1 MYQTRSA
8 RWKRG
13 KRSLATLST
22 AALLGVGFA
31 VPAYAAGEVFISE
44 IHYDNAGTDTGEAIE
59 VQAPEGTD
67 LTGWQ
72 VVLYNGSGGGVYNT
86 ETLQT
91 TVGAE
96 GVTVLDYPTNGVQ
109 NGEPDGLA
117 LVDASGEVAEFL
129 SYEGQF
135 EATDGPAAG
144 TTSTDIGVAE
154 TSSTPQGLSLQKI
167 DGVWQGPV
175 EASFGA
181 VNTAP
186 GDGSDDGDD
195 GTGDGDDGNG
205 DGDEDNQNPPSDEVS
220 IAEIQGTGE
229 VSPLEGQTVTTTGVV
244 TAVYADG
251 GFNGYYIQ
259 TAGTGGDID
268 PADLSASQAVFV
280 YSPATVDEVS
290 LGDHVQV
297 TGEVAEYNDLT
308 EINVGADGLTGLDEA
323 AAVEP
328 LADFTLPA
336 TDSAREK
343 VEGMLVAPTDEYV
356 VSDTYSLGGW
366 GENAFGSI
374 GLGLNGPLITPSCC
388 GS

>member
-1 MYQTRSA
+1 
-8 RWKRG
+8 
-13 KRSLATLST
+13 
-22 AALLGVGFA
+22 
-31 VPAYAAGEVFISE
+31 
-44 IHYDNAGTDTGEAIE
+44 
-59 VQAPEGTD
+59 
-67 LTGWQ
+67 
-72 VVLYNGSGGGVYNT
+72 
-86 ETLQT
+86 
-91 TVGAE
+91 GAE

-117 LVDASGEVAEFL
+117 LVDASGEVVEFL

-135 EATDGPAAG
+135 EAADGPAEG
-144 TTSTDIGVAE
+144 MTSTDIGVAE

-167 DGVWQGPV
+167 DGAWQGPV

-195 GTGDGDDGNG
+195 GNDDGDDGTGDDGNG
-205 DGDEDNQNPPSDEVS
+205 DGNQNPPSEAIS
-220 IAEIQGTGE
+220 IAEIQGTGHA
-229 VSPLEGQTVTTTGVV
+229 SPLEGQTVTTTGVV
-244 TAVYADG
+244 TAVYAEG

-259 TAGTGGDID
+259 TAGTGGDVD

-297 TGEVAEYNDLT
+297 TGDVTEYNELT
-308 EINVGADGLTGLDEA
+308 EIEVDAGGLTALDEP

-336 TDSAREK
+336 TDGAREK
-343 VEGMLVAPTDEYV
+343 VKGMLVAPAEEYV
-356 VSDTYSLGGW
+356 SSDTYSLGGW

-374 GLGLNGPLITPSCC
+374 GLGLGGPLMTPSDVASPVTQAFAEAVADNAARAVTLDD
-388 GS
+388 GRSARTSSDSEVPNLTGATDLRTGAGVSFSEPVIVDYRFQWNFQPTTPVSGNADDLVTF

>member
-1 MYQTRSA
+1 
-8 RWKRG
+8 
-13 KRSLATLST
+13 
-22 AALLGVGFA
+22 
-31 VPAYAAGEVFISE
+31 
-44 IHYDNAGTDTGEAIE
+44 
-59 VQAPEGTD
+59 QAPEGTD

-72 VVLYNGSGGGVYNT
+72 VVLYNGSGGGVYDT
-86 ETLQT
+86 KTLQA

-117 LVDASGEVAEFL
+117 LVDASGEVVEFL

-135 EATDGPAAG
+135 EAADGPAEG
-144 TTSTDIGVAE
+144 MTSTDIGVAE

-167 DGVWQGPV
+167 DGAWQGPV

-195 GTGDGDDGNG
+195 GNDDGDDGNDDGDDGTGDDGNG
-205 DGDEDNQNPPSDEVS
+205 DVDDGNQNPPTEAIA
-220 IAEIQGTGE
+220 IAEIQGTGHA
-229 VSPLEGQTVTTTGVV
+229 SPREGQTVTTTGVV
-244 TAVYADG
+244 TAVYAEG

-259 TAGTGGDID
+259 SAGTGGDVD

-297 TGEVAEYNDLT
+297 TGDVTEYNELT
-308 EINVGADGLTGLDEA
+308 EIEVD
-323 AAVEP
+323 
-328 LADFTLPA
+328 
-336 TDSAREK
+336 ARSE
-343 VEGMLVAPTDEYV
+343 
-356 VSDTYSLGGW
+356 
-366 GENAFGSI
+366 
-374 GLGLNGPLITPSCC
+374 
-388 GS
+388 

>member
-1 MYQTRSA
+1 VTVLPRRLRAPVQSCEAAAEASSRAKYWHNVLNSFAENAPWVRELPLPWVACPSCEKGLRMYQTRSA
-8 RWKRG
+8 RLKRG

-72 VVLYNGSGGGVYNT
+72 VVLYNGSGGGVYDT
-86 ETLQT
+86 ETLQA

-117 LVDASGEVAEFL
+117 LVDASGEVVEFL

-135 EATDGPAAG
+135 EAADGPAEG
-144 TTSTDIGVAE
+144 MTSTDIGVAE

-167 DGVWQGPV
+167 DGAWQGPV

-195 GTGDGDDGNG
+195 GNDDGDDGTGDDGNG
-205 DGDEDNQNPPSDEVS
+205 DGDDGNQNPPSEAIS
-220 IAEIQGTGE
+220 IAEIQGTGHA
-229 VSPLEGQTVTTTGVV
+229 SPLEGQTVTTTGVV
-244 TAVYADG
+244 TAVYAEG
-251 GFNGYYIQ
+251 GCNGYYIQ
-259 TAGTGGDID
+259 PAGTGRD
-268 PADLSASQAVFV
+268 
-280 YSPATVDEVS
+280 
-290 LGDHVQV
+290 
-297 TGEVAEYNDLT
+297 
-308 EINVGADGLTGLDEA
+308 VG
-323 AAVEP
+323 P
-328 LADFTLPA
+328 
-336 TDSAREK
+336 RR
-343 VEGMLVAPTDEYV
+343 
-356 VSDTYSLGGW
+356 
-366 GENAFGSI
+366 
-374 GLGLNGPLITPSCC
+374 
-388 GS
+388 